1 MVVLKRRSDRIDA
14 LRSIPLFS
22 HLSKKD
28 LNELAKRADEV
39 AVEQGTVLA
48 REGEKGSQ
56 CFVILRG
63 RVGVSRNGRRI
74 MSGRWGAVI
83 GEMALLDG
91 MPRSATLTAEEDSV
105 LLVIHRRDFQY
116 LVDNLPGFSRKL
128 LMNLSGHLRRMDKAL
143 DV

>member
-1 MVVLKRRSDRIDA
+1 MVVLKRRADKIEA
-14 LRSIPLFS
+14 LRVIPMFS

-39 AVEQGTVLA
+39 AVAKGSVLA
-48 REGEKGSQ
+48 KEAERGRE
-56 CFVILRG
+56 CFVILSG
-63 RVGVSRNGRRI
+63 RVGVSRKGRRI
-74 MSGRWGAVI
+74 TSGRWGAVI
-83 GEMALLDG
+83 GEMSLLDG
-91 MPRSATLTAEEDSV
+91 MPRSATLVAEEDSV

-128 LMNLSGHLRRMDKAL
+128 LVNLSAHLRRMDKAL

>member
-1 MVVLKRRSDRIDA
+1 MAMLKRRSDRIDA
-14 LRSIPLFS
+14 LRAIPLFS
-22 HLSKKD
+22 TLSKKD
-28 LNELAKRADEV
+28 LNEVAKRADEV
-39 AVEQGTVLA
+39 AVATGTVLA
-48 REGEKGSQ
+48 KEGERGNQ

-63 RVGVSRNGRRI
+63 KVGVSRSGRRI
-74 MSGRWGAVI
+74 TSGRWGAVF
-83 GEMALLDG
+83 GEMSLLDG
-91 MPRSATLTAEEDSV
+91 MSRSATLVAEEDTT

>member
-1 MVVLKRRSDRIDA
+1 MVILKRRSDRIDA
-14 LRSIPLFS
+14 LRVIPLFS

-48 REGEKGSQ
+48 EEGARGSQ

-63 RVGVSRNGRRI
+63 KVGVSRNGRPI
-74 MSGRWGAVI
+74 TSGRWGAVI

-91 MPRSATLTAEEDSV
+91 MPRSATLVAEEDSV

-143 DV
+143 DL